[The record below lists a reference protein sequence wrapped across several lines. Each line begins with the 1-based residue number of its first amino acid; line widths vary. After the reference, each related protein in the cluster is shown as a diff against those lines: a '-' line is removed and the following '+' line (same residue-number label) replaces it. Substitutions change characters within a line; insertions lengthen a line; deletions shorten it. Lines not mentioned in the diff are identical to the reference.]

1 MRLATKSTL
10 GPQFGRAAFR
20 AALLSAAAALAA
32 CGGDGTDKATAPA
45 LPALQTFVVAAEGGA
60 ATRHWDGVVEAV
72 RDATLSAQTGGRVA
86 EVAVDVN
93 DRVAAGQILLRLT
106 VVEQQAGMDAA
117 RAQLRAAE
125 AAAAEAER
133 QYRRFASLAEQKYV
147 SRAQVDQA
155 RAARDSAN
163 AVRDAAR
170 AQAAA
175 AGQGAAYTVVRAPYA
190 GIVSSRMVEPGE
202 TVTPGQ
208 PLLAMYAPEDL
219 RIELRLPQSAA
230 EAVRAAPGA
239 RVRFD
244 DGRSVDAREV
254 VVYPSA
260 DPVAHSI
267 AVRVLLPRMDAPVA
281 PGSSARVAF
290 AIVAPATQPAASTS
304 ATAAA
309 SDGAAAGRRLR
320 IPNGAVLR
328 RGELTGAYVLQ
339 DGRLYLRQLRLG
351 EREGEGASAQVEVLS
366 GLNPGDAVVRDP
378 LAAVAALAAQR
389 RAADGRA
396 AEDRQGRSP

>member
-1 MRLATKSTL
+1 ML
-10 GPQFGRAAFR
+10 GPQFGRIAFR
-20 AALLSAAAALAA
+20 AALMSAAAALVA
-32 CGGDGTDKATAPA
+32 CSGDDADKAAPSA
-45 LPALQTFVVAAEGGA
+45 LPALQTVVVAADGAA

-86 EVAVDVN
+86 AVAVDVN
-93 DRVAAGQILLRLT
+93 DRVAAGQTLLRLT
-106 VVEQQAGMDAA
+106 VVEQQAGVDAA

-133 QYRRFASLAEQKYV
+133 QYRRFAALAEQKYV

-155 RAARDSAN
+155 RAARDSAL
-163 AVRDAAR
+163 AARDAAR
-170 AQAAA
+170 AHVAA

-190 GIVSSRMVEPGE
+190 GIVSARMVEPGE
-202 TVTPGQ
+202 TIAPGQ

-267 AVRVLLPRMDAPVA
+267 AVRVLLPRMEAPVA

-290 AIVAPATQPAASTS
+290 ASAAPAAKPTDAPATDDPAAQPVSTPG
-304 ATAAA
+304 T
-309 SDGAAAGRRLR
+309 AAGRRLR
-320 IPNGAVLR
+320 IPNSAVLR

-351 EREGEGASAQVEVLS
+351 ERESEGASAQVEVLS
-366 GLNPGDAVVRDP
+366 GLKPGDAVVRDP

-389 RAADGRA
+389 RAAVDH
-396 AEDRQGRSP
+396 DGRSP